1 MRFRVRKIYPENFI
15 FKTRPTFSFLRNLYS
30 ELPLKSEKIH
40 TLNISSKLS
49 DSHTPKS
56 YLRMEK
62 SCRAEKY
69 CSTETFLRNLKRKI
83 LHVRIATQT
92 KTHCESRE
100 HNTV

>member
-30 ELPLKSEKIH
+30 ELPLKSEKLYSEYLFK
-40 TLNISSKLS
+40 TERLSYSEKLL
-49 DSHTPKS
+49 KNGNF
-56 YLRMEK
+56 LG
-62 SCRAEKY
+62 AEKY